1 MNNLKLAFKFALQS
15 FISNKEKSYLAML
28 GIFIGI
34 LSVVLVNAVGG
45 GAQSLIVQQ
54 LQTMGT
60 NLVGV
65 LPGNTGD
72 SGPPAA
78 VYGIIITT
86 LNNDDLK
93 DIRKVPHVLEAEGI
107 TRGMGAISYRNKVL
121 DSSFNGISYT
131 MPYVE
136 NITLKYGRF
145 YTKQEE
151 DAMTRVVVLGSEIND
166 ELFEGMNPIGQK
178 IKIKN
183 HYFTI
188 IGVLE
193 SRGSTGFSNKDN
205 VAIIPLSVSQ
215 KLLLGI
221 NHLSII
227 RVKVDYTENIPFT
240 LEEIRKVLRI
250 NHKLKSSV
258 DDDFSVRSLSQA
270 IDILS
275 GITGF
280 LRTFLSAIAAI
291 SLLVGGVGIMN
302 IMYVSITERTKE
314 IGIRKALGAQ
324 YNTILLQ
331 FLLEACMITIIGG
344 LLGMIVGFGLAY
356 LIYILAI
363 NFGLENWEFVISWS
377 GLIVASIITVAIGVV
392 FGYYPAQKAAKLNP
406 IEALRYE

>member
-227 RVKVDYTENIPFT
+227 RAKVDYTENIPFT